1 MAQSSLPFVSPLQF
15 ISSCRMV
22 GVKTDIPPCN
32 RGGRLPSCPF
42 WMHRYIQGCTGPT
55 GYNFS
60 QLTLTFS
67 SWVTSTLT
75 PAIYIGGP
83 LSSTRLNEQGRILH
97 QFMSRWDLASIHL
110 HISDSPMSHTYSSEA
125 HSSLSTIDHIL
136 CSQHLLAKVTS
147 TPSKRTHRTPL
158 TTFPL

>member
-42 WMHRYIQGCTGPT
+42 WGMHWTNWWQV
-55 GYNFS
+55 YNFS